1 MTQSRRML
9 VLRAVV
15 EDYIRSQEPVG
26 STSLTRDHDLGV
38 SSATIRND
46 MAALEDEGYLIQPHT
61 SAGRVPTEKGY
72 RYFVDRLA
80 TVVPLSEAQ
89 RRGIN
94 SFLSGS
100 VSLKD
105 ALQRSARLLSEIT
118 GQVAVVASPS
128 LAKATLRHVEMV
140 PVAMTTLL
148 AVVITDTGRVAQHGL
163 TIASMPAV
171 DETNRLSNTVNEQ
184 CDGLSLSKSA
194 ETVRSIAAS
203 AGYESVRGVAD
214 ALADAFESMALDERA
229 NELYM
234 SGTSHLAHSR
244 SLADLAPLFDAL
256 EEQVVLMKLMSNLS
270 EETNA
275 SGVGV
280 AIGIYGC
287 GLDGPDSAESWA
299 QYNEDG
305 TVTIGVCW
313 GDHGQGADAGALG
326 TAHEALRPLNIAAD
340 KIRLVMNDT
349 SKAPVGGPAGGSR
362 SQLVVGNAI
371 RVACETLIEAMKK
384 PGGGFYTYDEMKAEG
399 REVRQYGK
407 WTTPCTSPDENGQGE
422 PFCCY
427 MYGLFMAEVAVDITT
442 GKTAVEKL
450 TMIADIGKVNNRLVT
465 DGQLYGGLAQGI
477 GLALTE
483 DYEDIKKHST
493 LIGAG
498 LPYIKDVP
506 DDIELIYLENSRKD
520 GPFGASGVGELP
532 LTAPH
537 AAIIN
542 AIYQACG
549 ARVRHL
555 PARPEKVL
563 AALKK

>member
-171 DETNRLSNTVNEQ
+171 DEINRLSNTVNEQ
-184 CDGLSLSKSA
+184 CDGLSLIRGDRA
-194 ETVRSIAAS
+194 IHRRQRRLRVGAWRGRR
-203 AGYESVRGVAD
+203 AGR
-214 ALADAFESMALDERA
+214 R
-229 NELYM
+229 
-234 SGTSHLAHSR
+234 
-244 SLADLAPLFDAL
+244 
-256 EEQVVLMKLMSNLS
+256 
-270 EETNA
+270 
-275 SGVGV
+275 
-280 AIGIYGC
+280 
-287 GLDGPDSAESWA
+287 
-299 QYNEDG
+299 
-305 TVTIGVCW
+305 
-313 GDHGQGADAGALG
+313 
-326 TAHEALRPLNIAAD
+326 LRID
-340 KIRLVMNDT
+340 
-349 SKAPVGGPAGGSR
+349 
-362 SQLVVGNAI
+362 
-371 RVACETLIEAMKK
+371 
-384 PGGGFYTYDEMKAEG
+384 
-399 REVRQYGK
+399 
-407 WTTPCTSPDENGQGE
+407 
-422 PFCCY
+422 
-427 MYGLFMAEVAVDITT
+427 
-442 GKTAVEKL
+442 
-450 TMIADIGKVNNRLVT
+450 
-465 DGQLYGGLAQGI
+465 GI
-477 GLALTE
+477 GRTRE
-483 DYEDIKKHST
+483 RTVH
-493 LIGAG
+493 
-498 LPYIKDVP
+498 
-506 DDIELIYLENSRKD
+506 
-520 GPFGASGVGELP
+520 
-532 LTAPH
+532 
-537 AAIIN
+537 
-542 AIYQACG
+542 
-549 ARVRHL
+549 VRHL
-555 PARPEKVL
+555 APGPLPVPGRSGPALRRAGRTGRADEAHEQPERGDECIRWAWPSAPKCTPPDYCMLPWSAVAMG
-563 AALKK
+563 AAERRANRRGTIP

>member
-214 ALADAFESMALDERA
+214 ALA
-229 NELYM
+229 
-234 SGTSHLAHSR
+234 T
-244 SLADLAPLFDAL
+244 P
-256 EEQVVLMKLMSNLS
+256 SNRWHW
-270 EETNA
+270 TNA
-275 SGVGV
+275 RTNCTCP
-280 AIGIYGC
+280 APRTWPTP
-287 GLDGPDSAESWA
+287 GPWP
-299 QYNEDG
+299 
-305 TVTIGVCW
+305 IW
-313 GDHGQGADAGALG
+313 
-326 TAHEALRPLNIAAD
+326 P
-340 KIRLVMNDT
+340 
-349 SKAPVGGPAGGSR
+349 R
-362 SQLVVGNAI
+362 SST
-371 RVACETLIEAMKK
+371 RWK
-384 PGGGFYTYDEMKAEG
+384 
-399 REVRQYGK
+399 
-407 WTTPCTSPDENGQGE
+407 
-422 PFCCY
+422 
-427 MYGLFMAEVAVDITT
+427 
-442 GKTAVEKL
+442 
-450 TMIADIGKVNNRLVT
+450 NR
-465 DGQLYGGLAQGI
+465 
-477 GLALTE
+477 
-483 DYEDIKKHST
+483 S
-493 LIGAG
+493 
-498 LPYIKDVP
+498 
-506 DDIELIYLENSRKD
+506 
-520 GPFGASGVGELP
+520 
-532 LTAPH
+532 
-537 AAIIN
+537 
-542 AIYQACG
+542 C
-549 ARVRHL
+549 
-555 PARPEKVL
+555 
-563 AALKK
+563 

>member
-118 GQVAVVASPS
+118 GQVAVVTSPS

-163 TIASMPAV
+163 TIASMPTV
-171 DETNRLSNTVNEQ
+171 DEINRLSNTVNEQ
-184 CDGLSLSKSA
+184 CVGLSLSKSA

-244 SLADLAPLFDAL
+244 SLTDLAPLFDAL

-280 AIGIYGC
+280 AIGSEMHTPGLLHASVVSSGYGRS
-287 GLDGPDSAESWA
+287 GE
-299 QYNEDG
+299 
-305 TVTIGVCW
+305 
-313 GDHGQGADAGALG
+313 AGEPAG
-326 TAHEALRPLNIAAD
+326 
-340 KIRLVMNDT
+340 ND
-349 SKAPVGGPAGGSR
+349 PVGEPEPETESETESQTNDMEPIAFVGSIGPTHMDYAATMAAVR
-362 SQLVVGNAI
+362 A
-371 RVACETLIEAMKK
+371 VARYLTAFLS
-384 PGGGFYTYDEMKAEG
+384 EG
-399 REVRQYGK
+399 RTQ
-407 WTTPCTSPDENGQGE
+407 D
-422 PFCCY
+422 
-427 MYGLFMAEVAVDITT
+427 
-442 GKTAVEKL
+442 
-450 TMIADIGKVNNRLVT
+450 
-465 DGQLYGGLAQGI
+465 
-477 GLALTE
+477 
-483 DYEDIKKHST
+483 
-493 LIGAG
+493 
-498 LPYIKDVP
+498 
-506 DDIELIYLENSRKD
+506 
-520 GPFGASGVGELP
+520 
-532 LTAPH
+532 
-537 AAIIN
+537 
-542 AIYQACG
+542 
-549 ARVRHL
+549 
-555 PARPEKVL
+555 
-563 AALKK
+563 

>member
-118 GQVAVVASPS
+118 GQVAVVTSPS

-171 DETNRLSNTVNEQ
+171 DEINRLSNTVNEQ
-184 CDGLSLSKSA
+184 CVGLSLSKSA

-203 AGYESVRGVAD
+203 AGYESVRGV
-214 ALADAFESMALDERA
+214 ADAFESMALDERA

-244 SLADLAPLFDAL
+244 SLTDLAPLFDAL

-280 AIGIYGC
+280 AIGSEMHTPGLLHASVVSSGYGRS
-287 GLDGPDSAESWA
+287 GE
-299 QYNEDG
+299 
-305 TVTIGVCW
+305 
-313 GDHGQGADAGALG
+313 AGEPAG
-326 TAHEALRPLNIAAD
+326 
-340 KIRLVMNDT
+340 ND
-349 SKAPVGGPAGGSR
+349 PVGEPETESETESQTNDMEPIAFVGSIGPTHMDYAATMAAVR
-362 SQLVVGNAI
+362 A
-371 RVACETLIEAMKK
+371 VARYLTAFLS
-384 PGGGFYTYDEMKAEG
+384 EG
-399 REVRQYGK
+399 RTQ
-407 WTTPCTSPDENGQGE
+407 D
-422 PFCCY
+422 
-427 MYGLFMAEVAVDITT
+427 
-442 GKTAVEKL
+442 
-450 TMIADIGKVNNRLVT
+450 
-465 DGQLYGGLAQGI
+465 
-477 GLALTE
+477 
-483 DYEDIKKHST
+483 
-493 LIGAG
+493 
-498 LPYIKDVP
+498 
-506 DDIELIYLENSRKD
+506 
-520 GPFGASGVGELP
+520 
-532 LTAPH
+532 
-537 AAIIN
+537 
-542 AIYQACG
+542 
-549 ARVRHL
+549 
-555 PARPEKVL
+555 
-563 AALKK
+563 

>member
-171 DETNRLSNTVNEQ
+171 DEINRLSNTVNEQ

-229 NELYM
+229 NDWLHD
-234 SGTSHLAHSR
+234 S
-244 SLADLAPLFDAL
+244 
-256 EEQVVLMKLMSNLS
+256 
-270 EETNA
+270 
-275 SGVGV
+275 V
-280 AIGIYGC
+280 A
-287 GLDGPDSAESWA
+287 A
-299 QYNEDG
+299 
-305 TVTIGVCW
+305 
-313 GDHGQGADAGALG
+313 
-326 TAHEALRPLNIAAD
+326 
-340 KIRLVMNDT
+340 
-349 SKAPVGGPAGGSR
+349 
-362 SQLVVGNAI
+362 
-371 RVACETLIEAMKK
+371 
-384 PGGGFYTYDEMKAEG
+384 
-399 REVRQYGK
+399 
-407 WTTPCTSPDENGQGE
+407 
-422 PFCCY
+422 
-427 MYGLFMAEVAVDITT
+427 
-442 GKTAVEKL
+442 
-450 TMIADIGKVNNRLVT
+450 
-465 DGQLYGGLAQGI
+465 
-477 GLALTE
+477 
-483 DYEDIKKHST
+483 
-493 LIGAG
+493 
-498 LPYIKDVP
+498 
-506 DDIELIYLENSRKD
+506 
-520 GPFGASGVGELP
+520 
-532 LTAPH
+532 
-537 AAIIN
+537 
-542 AIYQACG
+542 
-549 ARVRHL
+549 
-555 PARPEKVL
+555 
-563 AALKK
+563 